1 MHSNILRIWLKGGTH
16 MDKRTQLSNTKQIQA
31 MQDTFKKI
39 GTSAQAKAFKIILLY
54 FIIGCLWIL
63 LSDRMVVLL
72 FKNPES
78 IAMASTA
85 KGWLYVIVTSILFFG
100 LIYGALRK
108 EILAKEKAENLNVD
122 LQKSNVLFS
131 AILESS
137 PEIIVFALDRQ
148 YHYIAFNHKE
158 KEVVREHF
166 GKTIEIGSNVL
177 DVLENEEHR
186 ESVKAILDRA
196 LSGEFFM
203 LEEYLETKIAKVFMR
218 NYYSPIWSENGI
230 IGLTCFS
237 LNITPLKTAEEENK
251 YLSFHDRLT
260 GLYNRRFCEEAI
272 LKMDNILNYPISII
286 IGDVNGLKLV
296 NDSFGQHTG
305 DELLQQAAD
314 AIIRVCRPA
323 DIAARWGGD
332 EFIILLPK
340 TDAKEAEDIIS
351 MAKQQC
357 QNRQIKSLILDI
369 SFGFDTKFTAEE
381 DMNTIIKNAED
392 SMFKQKIVEST
403 SMRSQTLKTIIHTL
417 HEKNPREEQ
426 HSKRVADICQKIG
439 TAMGFSETQL
449 KTIYMVGY
457 LHDIGKIA
465 LEEGIL
471 NKPGKLTAEEFE
483 SVKQHPEIGC
493 RIIRSAYETSE
504 IADAILAHHEK
515 WDGTGYPRGLKGEE
529 IPLYSRIIAI
539 ADSYDAMTSERTYK
553 NALSAQQA
561 ADEILRCA
569 GKQFDPAIADI
580 FISHVFS
587 A

>member
-1 MHSNILRIWLKGGTH
+1 
-16 MDKRTQLSNTKQIQA
+16 MDNRTQQPNNKRIKAVL
-31 MQDTFKKI
+31 DTFKRI
-39 GTSAQAKAFKIILLY
+39 GTSAHAKAFQIILLY

-63 LSDRMVVLL
+63 LSDRTVGFVFKDPSSMV
-72 FKNPES
+72 
-78 IAMASTA
+78 MASIA
-85 KGWLYVIVTSILFFG
+85 KGWLYVIVTSILFFA

-108 EILAKEKAENLNVD
+108 EIQAKERAENLNVD
-122 LQKSNVLFS
+122 LQKSNILFS

-137 PEIIVFALDRQ
+137 PEIIVFALDKQ
-148 YHYIAFNHKE
+148 YHYIAFNNKLKE
-158 KEVVREHF
+158 IVRELF
-166 GKTIEIGSNVL
+166 GKTIEIGSSLL
-177 DVLENEEHR
+177 DIIENKENR
-186 ESVKAILDRA
+186 ESAKAIFDRA
-196 LSGEFFM
+196 FSGESFV
-203 LEEYLETKIAKVFMR
+203 LEEYLDTKLANLYMQS
-218 NYYSPIWSENGI
+218 YYSPIRSENEI

-237 LNITPLKTAEEENK
+237 LNITPMKTVEEENK
-251 YLSFHDRLT
+251 YLSFHDKLT
-260 GLYNRRFCEEAI
+260 GLYNRRSCEEAI
-272 LKMDNILNYPISII
+272 LKMDTILNYPISVI

-296 NDSFGQHTG
+296 NDSFGQQTG
-305 DELLQQAAD
+305 NELLQQAAD
-314 AIIRVCRPA
+314 AIIRVCRPT
-323 DIAARWGGD
+323 DIVARWGGD

-340 TDAKEAEDIIS
+340 TDAQEAEDIIS

-357 QNRQIKSLILDI
+357 LQMQMKSLILDI
-369 SFGFDTKFTAEE
+369 SFGHGTKFTAEE

-392 SMFKQKIVEST
+392 SMFKQKIVESK

-471 NKPGKLTAEEFE
+471 NKPGKLTEEEFE

-493 RIIRSAYETSE
+493 RIIRSAYETTE

-529 IPLYSRIIAI
+529 IPLYSRIITI

-553 NALSAQQA
+553 NVLSAQQA
-561 ADEILRCA
+561 ADEIRRCA
-569 GKQFDPAIADI
+569 GKQFDPVIAEI
-580 FISHVFS
+580 FINHVFS